1 MRRRCWWILCLL
13 LSCLL
18 MLGSAAAEE
27 TAAVVPTENILVAQ
41 SDSLL
46 LYFNEDYTK
55 FRLVDGLSGR
65 EWYSYMLESQIP
77 EGERVNRTWKNR
89 SQSLVLLHYTD
100 AEANTGEV
108 VTSDLTAAEKI
119 ITPELI
125 DGGIRL
131 AVDLPELQMGF
142 ALELRLQGRDLVA
155 AVPFESIREE
165 GVNVWTG
172 ISMLPFLGVT
182 NDWDEGYFLYPND
195 CGELY
200 YFKDEQYRSNALVT
214 LTLPVYA
221 QHITAEAGF
230 PFGAEAD
237 VAQDNSRMKAMIP
250 AFGVKVGEAGF
261 AAVVENGDAESD
273 IVLSPAGVSLP
284 VNRIYAKLN
293 YRTNYGTRG
302 QQVSVGGSTQL
313 SYVSILTDK
322 NIREGDR
329 QVRYTFLNGENAD
342 YAGMAQAV
350 RRSFLNRG
358 QLRPITQAP
367 DAVLDVF
374 CAIEQQLVLT
384 KEYMTF
390 TTFAQAQEMV
400 QYFLDKGYGN
410 LVVNL
415 KGWGDKGLMGYPYYV
430 PASKALGGDEG
441 LKTLAQM
448 CTENHV
454 RLQLQVNP
462 MKLRSDVGGF
472 QSLSDAARDGNDYVY
487 TVNTT
492 ERDYYLQNMT
502 FLQKNLQRLE
512 SWAEDMGISGFTWED
527 IGMYIYDDFSGT
539 QTLRDAYAAWWRSYL
554 KDGDAVIGGNTS
566 VRGANELV
574 REIPEESR
582 LHHFGDESVPFY
594 QMVMHGSVAY
604 TGQPINLFYDDVGQ
618 VLRMIEY
625 GYTPC
630 FELTNEGVSRLSST
644 DYEILFSAR
653 FEAWENEIA
662 EYAASFQ
669 EITQAVG
676 TRAFTDHRKLAEEVY
691 ESTFETVKIIV
702 NYSGEAWE
710 DVPAGSYKLMRE
722 E

>member
-1 MRRRCWWILCLL
+1 MRRRYWWILCLL
-13 LSCLL
+13 LGCLL

-27 TAAVVPTENILVAQ
+27 MEAAAPTENILVAQ
-41 SDSLL
+41 SDSLE
-46 LYFNEDYTK
+46 LYFNEDYSK
-55 FRLVDGLSGR
+55 FRLTDSLSGR

-108 VTSDLTAAEKI
+108 ETSDLMAAEKT

-131 AVDLPELQMGF
+131 AVDLPELQLGF
-142 ALELRLQGRDLVA
+142 TLELRLEGRDLVA
-155 AVPFESIREE
+155 VVPFESIREE
-165 GVNVWTG
+165 GANVWTG
-172 ISMLPFLGVT
+172 ISILPFLSAT

-221 QHITAEAGF
+221 QHITAKAGF

-261 AAVVENGDAESD
+261 AAVVEAGDADSD

-313 SYVSILTDK
+313 SYVSILTDR

-329 QVRYTFLNGENAD
+329 RVRYTFLGGEAAD
-342 YAGMAQAV
+342 YAGMARAV
-350 RRSFLNRG
+350 RKSYLDRGLLG
-358 QLRPITQAP
+358 QLTQAP
-367 DAVLDVF
+367 DAVLDVL

-390 TTFAQAQEMV
+390 TTFEQTQQMV
-400 QYFLDKGYGN
+400 QYFLDKGYEN
-410 LVVNL
+410 LFVNL

-430 PASKALGGDEG
+430 PAAAALGGDEG
-441 LKTLAQM
+441 LKALAQM
-448 CTENHV
+448 CAENHV

-472 QSLSDAARDGNDYVY
+472 KSLSDAARDGNDYVY
-487 TVNTT
+487 TVSTT
-492 ERDYYLQNMT
+492 DRDYYLQNMS
-502 FLQKNLQRLE
+502 FLEKNVAQLAA
-512 SWAEDMGISGFTWED
+512 WAQEIGVAGFTWED
-527 IGMYIYDDFSGT
+527 VGAYLYDDFSGT
-539 QTLRDAYAAWWRSYL
+539 ETLRAAYAAWWRSYL

-604 TGQPINLFYDDVGQ
+604 TGQPINLYYDDVSQ
-618 VLRMIEY
+618 VLRLIEY

-630 FELTNEGVSRLSST
+630 FELTHESVSRLSST

-669 EITQAVG
+669 EIAQAVG
-676 TRAFTDHRKLAEEVY
+676 TRAFTDHRKLTEGVY

-702 NYSGEAWE
+702 NYSGQAWE
-710 DVPAGSYKLMRE
+710 DVPAGSYKLMKE